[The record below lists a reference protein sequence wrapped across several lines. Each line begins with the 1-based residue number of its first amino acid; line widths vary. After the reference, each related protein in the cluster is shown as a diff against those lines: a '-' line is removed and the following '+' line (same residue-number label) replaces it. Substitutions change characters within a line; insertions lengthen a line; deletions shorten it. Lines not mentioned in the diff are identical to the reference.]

1 MQDVREEVE
10 ELNLV
15 DHYLNPPSK
24 QPSQSQGF
32 VVRDAPWAKSQN
44 QKDPRK
50 VPAAAPPPDTSNV
63 ADFPAI
69 GSSGSAPKAM
79 VWGPSRH

>member
-1 MQDVREEVE
+1 MEHVREKVE
-10 ELNLV
+10 GLNLV

-32 VVRDAPWAKSQN
+32 VLRDAAWAKSQN
-44 QKDPRK
+44 QKDPR
-50 VPAAAPPPDTSNV
+50 NV